1 MNKIEESMS
10 IVVDLCG
17 QVFGYLTVIE
27 RVGSDKQRH
36 TLWLCEC
43 TCGNKTTAITTW
55 LLKS

>member
-1 MNKIEESMS
+1 MS